1 MLLGYTVRSLQ
12 STMKGHD
19 WLIGLIDLIGNQFS
33 LATAG
38 FSSFPVVLQKAMN
51 EGMWAT
57 GCGRQL
63 D

>member
-1 MLLGYTVRSLQ
+1 MLLGYSVKCLL

-19 WLIGLIDLIGNQFS
+19 LLIDLIGNQFS

-38 FSSFPVVLQKAMN
+38 FSSFPVVLLKAMN
-51 EGMWAT
+51 EEMWVA